1 MFYYHNK
8 ILLESFIYEVFMYI
22 FFFFWYSFSVVL
34 LNMCVWL
41 VLLINLK
48 IASKLMVLKRHEWS
62 AVIYELHIAR
72 SETIAVWLWEH
83 IFLLF
88 LFPVV
93 KIPVWIISLALSEIT
108 TINVSNTVVN
118 SPKFSDTFRLGTS
131 D

>member
-22 FFFFWYSFSVVL
+22 FFFFWYSFSVL

-118 SPKFSDTFRLGTS
+118 SPKFSYTFRLGTS